1 MRRRGKIPHS
11 KMHVWHTL
19 PLVGYYCYD
28 ERAWLCLD
36 LFYIAKLIH
45 LSNISGNFVKYREH
59 CENALK

>member
-1 MRRRGKIPHS
+1 
-11 KMHVWHTL
+11 MHLWHTL